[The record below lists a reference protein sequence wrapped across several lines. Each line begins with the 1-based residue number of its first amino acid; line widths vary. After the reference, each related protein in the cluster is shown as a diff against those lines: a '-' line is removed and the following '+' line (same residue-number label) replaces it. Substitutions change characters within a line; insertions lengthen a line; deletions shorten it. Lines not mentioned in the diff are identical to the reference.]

1 MAEILEEYEDFL
13 VETKHASGNTV
24 ASYMRDLHQF
34 VAYLQE
40 LCLQVLDVDQS
51 CVSNYMDALHEKGK
65 SAATISRCV
74 ASLKSFYNYAV
85 SRGKKDSN
93 PVANIHVEKAEKKL
107 PQILTGKEVELLLEQ
122 PKCTDLKGYRDKAM
136 LELLYATGIRVS

>member
-51 CVSNYMDALHEKGK
+51 CVSSYMDALHEKGQVC
-65 SAATISRCV
+65 R
-74 ASLKSFYNYAV
+74 
-85 SRGKKDSN
+85 
-93 PVANIHVEKAEKKL
+93 HHL
-107 PQILTGKEVELLLEQ
+107 PLCRFAQELL
-122 PKCTDLKGYRDKAM
+122 
-136 LELLYATGIRVS
+136 